1 MEGFLPGKVSQCV
14 AHCSMPNFESMRK
27 LQAPSVPGAVATHLI
42 LARTLLR
49 VRSPVRQE
57 SGTGVAGPQI
67 TTVVIGNLP
76 TSATCTRNTKNL
88 SPKQ

>member
-67 TTVVIGNLP
+67 TIIFGCGQLQVILNFKLTP
-76 TSATCTRNTKNL
+76 DCDR
-88 SPKQ
+88 